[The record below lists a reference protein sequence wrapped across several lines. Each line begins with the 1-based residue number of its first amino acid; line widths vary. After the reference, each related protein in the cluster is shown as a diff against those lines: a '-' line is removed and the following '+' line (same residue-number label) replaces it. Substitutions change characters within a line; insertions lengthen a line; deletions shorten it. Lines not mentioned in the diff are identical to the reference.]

1 MLAFNRALSLTRQIL
16 PIRERPGGRPLVG
29 MQSKMDFSEIFR
41 FVAAFAF
48 ILGLIGVCALLARR
62 FGLAPG
68 ASLAGPQRRLGIV
81 EVKPVDAKHR
91 LVLIRRD
98 GKEHL
103 VLMGGDTP
111 LLLESGID
119 APEPVAVEPGE
130 QQRPA
135 FAAPAHVVQFQRI
148 VEFIKERRA

>member
-1 MLAFNRALSLTRQIL
+1 
-16 PIRERPGGRPLVG
+16 
-29 MQSKMDFSEIFR
+29 MDFSEIFR
-41 FVAAFAF
+41 FVAALAF

-68 ASLAGPQRRLGIV
+68 TSLAGSQRRLGIV

-91 LVLIRRD
+91 LILIRRD

-103 VLMGGDTP
+103 VMIGGDTP

-119 APEPVAVEPGE
+119 APEPALAEPTAPE
-130 QQRPA
+130 QPG

-148 VEFIKERRA
+148 VDFIKERRA